1 MLYAILI
8 HGSEPEVAAMPADA
22 YDALMARHTQLRADL
37 AAQDRLG
44 PTLRLERDGGQVVRR
59 YKDRRYVTDGP
70 FAETKEQL
78 MGIYVIEAATLEAA
92 LEAVDRLDFDGG
104 VFEVRPL
111 ASFEPGAA
119 SPRPHGT

>member
-8 HGSEPEVAAMPADA
+8 HASEPDVAAMPADA
-22 YDALMARHTQLRADL
+22 YDALMARHAELRADL
-37 AAQDRLG
+37 TAEDRLG
-44 PTLRLERDGGQVVRR
+44 PTLRLERDGGRVVRR

-78 MGIYVIEAATLEAA
+78 MGIYVIEAGALEAA
-92 LEAVDRLDFDGG
+92 LEAVDRLDFPGG

-111 ASFEPGAA
+111 VSFEPGAIT
-119 SPRPHGT
+119 PRPHGS

>member
-8 HGSEPEVAAMPADA
+8 HGSEPDVAAMPADA

-37 AAQDRLG
+37 TAEGRLG
-44 PTLRLERDGGQVVRR
+44 PTLRLERDGGHVVRR

-78 MGIYVIEAATLEAA
+78 MGIYVIEAETLEAA
-92 LEAVDRLDFDGG
+92 LDAVDRLDFDGG

-111 ASFEPGAA
+111 VSFEAGTVA
-119 SPRPHGT
+119 PRPHGT